1 MSDYTMNLIKAIESG
16 DKEQMDNAFNT
27 ALEAK
32 RNDALQARKI
42 ELANSIYNNAI
53 QQSDEQSDDAT
64 GLESEASGDGS
75 EEI

>member
-16 DKEQMDNAFNT
+16 DKEQMDNAFSS

-32 RNDALQARKI
+32 RDEALQARKI
-42 ELANSIYNNAI
+42 ELANSIYNNTI

-64 GLESEASGDGS
+64 ETEASGDGS
-75 EEI
+75 EEV